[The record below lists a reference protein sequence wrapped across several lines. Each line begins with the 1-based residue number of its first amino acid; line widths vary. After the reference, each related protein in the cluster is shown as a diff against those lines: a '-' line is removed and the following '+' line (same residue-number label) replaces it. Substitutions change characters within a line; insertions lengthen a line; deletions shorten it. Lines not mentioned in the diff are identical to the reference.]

1 MGLDRR
7 SGKTPTDLPVG
18 QNQYPLLQSCVLAID
33 KRMAMLVRAQ
43 HPWRRMR
50 HDSKGIIMSVDLP
63 KAIELFMSSENAH
76 DADALAGCFA
86 PDATVRDEGRT
97 RKGLT
102 DIAAWRRETTE
113 KYHHTLEPLAVAE
126 RDGKMIVAM
135 KVAGDFPGSPITLDF
150 VFRLKD
156 GKISSLEIQS

>member
-1 MGLDRR
+1 MGLDRQT
-7 SGKTPTDLPVG
+7 GKTPTDLPVG

-33 KRMAMLVRAQ
+33 KRIAIVRAQ
-43 HPWRRMR
+43 HPSRRMR
-50 HDSKGIIMSVDLP
+50 PDSKGIIMSVDLP